1 MAEQKMNS
9 NWNHPDCR
17 YNGSPGKDGQRQ
29 VVGVYTD
36 GRSYFAFSLR
46 EQTRGEYTMR
56 GTVSL
61 RSARD
66 HNRVLKCK
74 CEDGSEK
81 PISMPVR
88 MRSYEEGDIKAKIVA
103 VCSKLV
109 TENYDVIYKDLKSA
123 RPEDLTLATAVHLYG
138 KDYLMDERRA
148 DPQKFDA
155 KIREM
160 MRIAVRL
167 EQYTLPEIPVSALAQ
182 VKKETGRSSDAGFS
196 RLCKFVDWI
205 GRKNYYRGPNPFAE
219 YYDRHPKKTP
229 KPLEDILNTAF
240 RPRSLPDDLAVRL
253 RRKIAA
259 APPEEEKTTGL
270 LLIYQ
275 AGLSVAAACNLH
287 WGDVEFGG
295 VRLCESS
302 CVIKLIKKNDGATQD
317 FTHPVFRYTCDQ
329 LQRRYQALKAH
340 DPKIDG
346 KKILAHTT
354 PDQLTAYCRTELSRL
369 GVSYADLTAAK
380 GKGDM
385 GGGVRL
391 LLEDY
396 ANTLTHYCGIRSDA
410 TVRFL
415 LGRSLKFNVT
425 TDNYSSSSCPMGQE
439 RIQHVMERDTRFIP
453 KPRKA
458 TIVVREEDGKKAVTI
473 PPDDPQR
480 FTMITV
486 RKKMKKGEQIKLYSC
501 QGLKVTAKK
510 A

>member
-1 MAEQKMNS
+1 MAQNMNG

-17 YNGSPGKDGQRQ
+17 YDGSPGKDGQRQ
-29 VVGVYTD
+29 AVGVYAD

-66 HNRVLKCK
+66 HNRVLKSK
-74 CEDGSEK
+74 DDDGKEK
-81 PISMPVR
+81 PVSVPIRVR
-88 MRSYEEGDIKAKIVA
+88 SCEEGDIKAKIVA
-103 VCSKLV
+103 VCSKLA

-138 KDYLMDERRA
+138 KDFLLDVRRA

-167 EQYTLPEIPVSALAQ
+167 ERYTLPEIPVSALVQ
-182 VKKETGRSSDAGFS
+182 LKKETGRSSDAGFS
-196 RLCKFVDWI
+196 RLCRFVDWI

-219 YYDRHPKKTP
+219 YYRRHPKKTP

-253 RRKIAA
+253 RRKIADAPA
-259 APPEEEKTTGL
+259 AEEKATGL

-275 AGLSVAAACNLH
+275 AGLDAKTACAVH
-287 WGDVEFGG
+287 WGDLEFDG
-295 VRLCESS
+295 VRHCEKS
-302 CVIKLIKKNDGATQD
+302 CVIKLQKKNGGATQD
-317 FTHPVFRYTCDQ
+317 FTHPIFPWAVDELR
-329 LQRRYQALKAH
+329 RRYQALKAD
-340 DPKIDG
+340 DPKLDE
-346 KKILAHTT
+346 KKILANTA

-369 GVSYADLTAAK
+369 GVSYADLSAARED
-380 GKGDM
+380 GNM
-385 GGGVRL
+385 GGGVCL
-391 LLEDY
+391 LLKDFS
-396 ANTLTHYCGIRSDA
+396 NNLTRYCGIWSEA

-415 LGRSLKFNVT
+415 LGKSLKNDVT
-425 TDNYSSSSCPMGQE
+425 SDNYSSSSCPMGQE
-439 RIQHVMERDTRFIP
+439 RIQHYMERDTRFVA

-458 TIVVREEDGKKAVTI
+458 PIIVREEDGKKTVTV

-486 RKKMKKGEQIKLYSC
+486 RKKMKKGEKIKLYSR